1 MSKGSGFGKT
11 ILIGDQFVLDEV
23 PAIVSAISYET
34 TAEVERINGDGWVLE
49 DNRNEVPGY
58 KEKKKD
64 QQAGSINRILE
75 VMKIDAKKTPIK
87 ITYGGT
93 LLAGSGVG
101 ASAASCVSLA
111 RALNAEFKLGYSIE
125 EINRT
130 AWQGEF
136 PYHGVASG
144 VDNTASTYG
153 GLLLFQ
159 LIKGEQHFEK
169 IKTPKPFEIV
179 LANSGVTVNTAA
191 LDEFIDQQKN
201 GDPPL
206 FRSRLKTITDQ
217 AHEMK
222 KALEAG
228 DLENVGKIMTSNHKL
243 LIDMGMSHETLDYL
257 CKLALE
263 KGALG
268 AKVTGGGRGGYMVS
282 LTPGKK
288 LQDQVAS
295 AFEQGGYKVIRATIG
310 GS

>member
-1 MSKGSGFGKT
+1 
-11 ILIGDQFVLDEV
+11 
-23 PAIVSAISYET
+23 
-34 TAEVERINGDGWVLE
+34 
-49 DNRNEVPGY
+49 
-58 KEKKKD
+58 
-64 QQAGSINRILE
+64 
-75 VMKIDAKKTPIK
+75 
-87 ITYGGT
+87 
-93 LLAGSGVG
+93 
-101 ASAASCVSLA
+101 
-111 RALNAEFKLGYSIE
+111 LNTEFKLGYSIE

-217 AHEMK
+217 AHDMK
-222 KALEAG
+222 KTLEAG

-282 LTPGKK
+282 LTPGKE
-288 LQDQVAS
+288 LQDKVAS
-295 AFEQGGYKVIRATIG
+295 AFEQEGYKVIRATIG